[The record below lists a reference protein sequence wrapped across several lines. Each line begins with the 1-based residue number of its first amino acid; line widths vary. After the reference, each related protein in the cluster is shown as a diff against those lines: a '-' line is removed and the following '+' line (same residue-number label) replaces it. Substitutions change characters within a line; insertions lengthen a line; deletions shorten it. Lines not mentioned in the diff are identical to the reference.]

1 MFDCSSLGIPK
12 VVILDRD
19 GVINHD
25 SDAYIKSA
33 EEWLPIPGSIE
44 AIGRLCQAG
53 YQVYIATNQSGIG
66 RGYYGLT
73 ELQQMHDKMQQLL
86 DEVGGNIAAIE
97 FCPHG
102 PDEGCHCRKPLA
114 GMIENIEQHMGCS
127 AHQVPLIGDSLRDLE
142 AGLLRQCQP
151 VLVKTGKG
159 DKTLKK
165 IINNELW
172 AELPVYDNLSDVV
185 DALLTGEFYA
195 STNHAGA

>member
-1 MFDCSSLGIPK
+1 MFDCSTLGIPK

-19 GVINHD
+19 GVINQD

-33 EEWLPIPGSIE
+33 DEWLPIDGSIE
-44 AIGRLCQAG
+44 AIGRLCRAG
-53 YQVYIATNQSGIG
+53 YQVYIATNQSGIA

-73 ELQQMHDKMQQLL
+73 ELSQMHDKMQRLL
-86 DEVGGNIAAIE
+86 DPVGGKIAAIE

-102 PDEGCHCRKPLA
+102 PQDHCQCRKPLA
-114 GMIENIEQHMGCS
+114 GMIESIEQHMGCS
-127 AHQVPLIGDSLRDLE
+127 AHQVPLVGDSLRDLE

-159 DKTLKK
+159 EKTLTTIMNDKQ
-165 IINNELW
+165 W
-172 AELPVYDNLSDVV
+172 AKLPVYDNLHAVV

-195 STNHAGA
+195 TEDHAGA